1 MSKTP
6 EPDQSDRSV
15 SRRDLLRRGAIAGGL
30 AWTAPLVIQSL
41 TVPAGAQTSPTPPS
55 STTSTTS
62 GGTTPGGASA
72 PLPVTA
78 DPDFPG

>member
-55 STTSTTS
+55 STTTTS
-62 GGTTPGGASA
+62 TTPGGASA
-72 PLPVTA
+72 PLPVTS
-78 DPDFPG
+78 DPGFTG